1 MHGPLNV
8 KFVNSVSTLL
18 TAYRALIFGT
28 RHRKHSSSLLKVWQ
42 VGNVFIHPQMAKRCY
57 FTPFLVSY
65 GYHSI
70 QFLLQYVPRGP
81 LGRVHTKLTKINRKK
96 HKQNRN
102 STKTKVKLLSPHTH
116 PTKRRHMRDVSVF
129 CSVHIQRTAAV
140 KLIHHVA
147 LQGKWRTHTHGCG
160 WLYIPR
166 IKNIKRKNQR
176 RFWVR
181 LTLSKRKTWTYTS
194 PPYTAFQLLNECQQ
208 HTALRPICR

>member
-102 STKTKVKLLSPHTH
+102 STKTKVKLLS
-116 PTKRRHMRDVSVF
+116 
-129 CSVHIQRTAAV
+129 
-140 KLIHHVA
+140 
-147 LQGKWRTHTHGCG
+147 THTPDKTQTYARCFSVLFCPHSADSCSEVNTSCG
-160 WLYIPR
+160 ASRKMKNTYAWL
-166 IKNIKRKNQR
+166 
-176 RFWVR
+176 R
-181 LTLSKRKTWTYTS
+181 LALYSSHQKYQKKKS
-194 PPYTAFQLLNECQQ
+194 EAFLGEINTE
-208 HTALRPICR
+208 